1 MTTALER
8 GEGLASRHA
17 RFTPGKDPVPIV
29 QEAGWAPGRSGQV
42 RKMSPQPGFDSPDRP
57 ARSQSLYRTELP
69 GPHLREH
76 SSYIFSF
83 FSNYYR
89 SAWYYQIFFYLPTDA
104 QENCYKNNIKI
115 YIKTAPTCF
124 GVIAII
130 RERISRAC

>member
-89 SAWYYQIFFYLPTDA
+89 SAWYYQIFFIYQLMHKRIA
-104 QENCYKNNIKI
+104 IKI
-115 YIKTAPTCF
+115 ILKFTLKQLRH
-124 GVIAII
+124 V
-130 RERISRAC
+130 SV